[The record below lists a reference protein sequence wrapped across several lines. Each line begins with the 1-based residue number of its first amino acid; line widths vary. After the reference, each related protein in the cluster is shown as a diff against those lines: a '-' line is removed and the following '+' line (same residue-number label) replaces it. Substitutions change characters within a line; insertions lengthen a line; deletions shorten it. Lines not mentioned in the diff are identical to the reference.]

1 MSEEKELLLYSESYP
16 LNEKKERKRVKP
28 IAECHK
34 YLKGIKIDPSQIIYK
49 PLAPKDLDEIKKL
62 HQEWF
67 PVKYEDEI
75 FNQSILY
82 NQGAYFTVGAYYYIE
97 TEKGKYQELILGL
110 ILCQWIYANKF
121 FFQTTSKDLEKEISD
136 ALNYEQ
142 EAKLFLSKEKFY
154 YCAYILSVGVVDEC
168 RKMNIATKML
178 KSILNYAI
186 GFDLCV
192 GVYLTVISDNFS
204 AKKFYEK
211 NGMVC
216 VNHIENFYDVEE
228 KKYPC
233 DVYVKIFTRKEKDKC
248 LEQFSKMM
256 TFKQRIMRNI
266 LKMFYFLV
274 KIFMLVFLC
283 QCFKKKIKTE

>member
-1 MSEEKELLLYSESYP
+1 MSEEKELLLYSESFP

-34 YLKGIKIDPSQIIYK
+34 YLKGVKIDPSQIIYK
-49 PLAPKDLDEIKKL
+49 PLTPKDLDEIKKL

-75 FNQSILY
+75 FEQSILY
-82 NQGAYFTVGAYYYIE
+82 NQGAYFSVGAFYYIE
-97 TEKGKYQELILGL
+97 TEKGKYHEIILGL
-110 ILCQWIYANKF
+110 ILCRWVYADKF
-121 FFQTTSKDLEKEISD
+121 FFDTTSKDLEKEITA
-136 ALNYEQ
+136 ALNYET
-142 EAKLFLSKEKFY
+142 EAKLFLYKEKY
-154 YCAYILSVGVVDEC
+154 YHVAYILSIGVVDEC
-168 RKMNIATKML
+168 RKMNIATQML

-186 GFDLCV
+186 GFDFCV

-211 NGMVC
+211 NGLTC

-233 DVYVKIFTRKEKDKC
+233 DVYVKIFTRQEKDKC

-256 TFKQRIMRNI
+256 TFNQRIRRNI
-266 LKMFYFLV
+266 LKVYYFLI
-274 KIFMLVFLC
+274 KIFMLIFLC
-283 QCFKKKIKTE
+283 HCFKKKVKTE